1 MFNRVILIG
10 RLTKDPEVRYA
21 PSGLPVTSFGLAVN
35 TRSKQGDDFKE
46 EVLFIDC
53 VIFGKQ
59 AESSG
64 QYLSKGSLTLIE
76 GRLRE
81 RKWEYEGQKR
91 SKIEVIANNVRF
103 LQRKEGSASEHIH
116 DDIVPPEEITRE
128 EPF

>member
-1 MFNRVILIG
+1 MYNRIILIG
-10 RLTKDPEVRYA
+10 RLTRDPEVRYT
-21 PSGLPVTSFGLAVN
+21 PSGLPVTSFSLAVN
-35 TRSKQGDDFKE
+35 TRSKQGDDLKE

-64 QYLSKGSLTLIE
+64 QYLNKGSLTLVE

-81 RKWEYEGQKR
+81 RKWEYEGQKK
-91 SKIEVIANNVRF
+91 SKMEVIVNNVRF
-103 LQRKEGSASEHIH
+103 LQRKESGITEPFS
-116 DDIVPPEEITRE
+116 DDMMPPDEITKE